1 MFNIL
6 ADTVLEWLDESD
18 MTVSIGR
25 VLWISPEATDREI
38 VIMDITEEKNLSFP
52 YWKKLSEIEEEF
64 EGGCLRKIEFLP
76 DPKLMDEN
84 FIRQYSSK
92 RDMRWNTIQEIA
104 LLEPDIYIPK
114 KRGPL
119 IEQLCTDKKKNKKVI
134 YELLKEFWFH
144 GKAINGLLPDYKK
157 SGARG
162 KKRDYKKKP
171 GTRPEEAKYDKRL
184 TGLVITEDIKKVFR
198 KYIKKYFNEKNL
210 DFKSV
215 WNEMLDNHF
224 TSGYSREYGVK
235 VPIPLPPEQ
244 RPTLRQF
251 GYFLNKEYSFR
262 QKKIG
267 RKGKRKYQK
276 DHRHMD
282 GDERQRAWGP
292 GTVYEVDST
301 PCDVYIVHSV
311 NREQVIGTPILYI
324 IADAFSSVITGFY
337 GWLKSAS
344 YMGAAMGFE
353 NATTN
358 KVDFCKEF
366 GITISEEDWPS
377 QGLPRI
383 LTADG
388 GELSGYNA
396 ENMVALDT
404 SVEILPS
411 YRPELKGIIERFMST
426 MNREVRKYFPGG
438 RVKQV
443 RERGDKDYRVEAVAT
458 LESFFKFIIQCIL
471 EHNNSIV
478 SEEFVVDPLMYQ
490 AGIELTPN
498 QIWKWG
504 VANRTSAL
512 HDKPRDLIRMNLLPR
527 DTATVTQHGIKY
539 GKLRYTCKQGSDEGW
554 FEEGYLDDS
563 KTVHISFDP
572 RICGGI
578 FVRRQNG
585 EFIFCHLTRKY
596 EKYKHFSFDEVKKIL
611 DMPVD
616 QKKEYKEEQHQLQT
630 KSRAIKKS
638 IVAEEIAET
647 NAMLPMGVSKSNR
660 VKNMSAS
667 NQDERNNWAKEH
679 SWLAE
684 DIKGAYIDSS
694 EESGVENS
702 LVNSSQETDEDAMNE
717 FLDFT
722 QKKWGDMK

>member
-1 MFNIL
+1 MVCFRTIKIWC
-6 ADTVLEWLDESD
+6 TW
-18 MTVSIGR
+18 
-25 VLWISPEATDREI
+25 
-38 VIMDITEEKNLSFP
+38 EKTRL
-52 YWKKLSEIEEEF
+52 
-64 EGGCLRKIEFLP
+64 
-76 DPKLMDEN
+76 
-84 FIRQYSSK
+84 Q
-92 RDMRWNTIQEIA
+92 
-104 LLEPDIYIPK
+104 
-114 KRGPL
+114 
-119 IEQLCTDKKKNKKVI
+119 
-134 YELLKEFWFH
+134 
-144 GKAINGLLPDYKK
+144 
-157 SGARG
+157 
-162 KKRDYKKKP
+162 KKP

-198 KYIKKYFNEKNL
+198 KYIKKYFSEKNL

-215 WNEMLDNHF
+215 WHEMLDNHF

-262 QKKIG
+262 EKKIG
-267 RKGKRKYQK
+267 RKGKERKGK
-276 DHRHMD
+276 ESGNIRRIIGIWTKMNDK
-282 GDERQRAWGP
+282 ERGGLALYTRLILP
-292 GTVYEVDST
+292 L
-301 PCDVYIVHSV
+301 CDVYIVHSV

-438 RVKQV
+438 RVKQI

-527 DTATVTQHGIKY
+527 DTATIAQHGIK
-539 GKLRYTCKQGSDEGW
+539 
-554 FEEGYLDDS
+554 
-563 KTVHISFDP
+563 
-572 RICGGI
+572 
-578 FVRRQNG
+578 
-585 EFIFCHLTRKY
+585 
-596 EKYKHFSFDEVKKIL
+596 
-611 DMPVD
+611 
-616 QKKEYKEEQHQLQT
+616 
-630 KSRAIKKS
+630 
-638 IVAEEIAET
+638 
-647 NAMLPMGVSKSNR
+647 
-660 VKNMSAS
+660 
-667 NQDERNNWAKEH
+667 
-679 SWLAE
+679 
-684 DIKGAYIDSS
+684 
-694 EESGVENS
+694 
-702 LVNSSQETDEDAMNE
+702 
-717 FLDFT
+717 
-722 QKKWGDMK
+722 